1 MAKVWKDIDEV
12 VKATVE
18 VPQKYWKTESIMK
31 EKPNFDKKDSNKKRR
46 RKRKVNNHH

>member
-18 VPQKYWKTESIMK
+18 LPKKYWKSESIMR
-31 EKPNFDKKDSNKKRR
+31 EKPNFDKKDSKKKK

>member
-18 VPQKYWKTESIMK
+18 LPKKYWKTESIMK
-31 EKPNFDKKDSNKKRR
+31 EKPNFDKKDDTKKKKKFKKKR
-46 RKRKVNNHH
+46 

>member
-18 VPQKYWKTESIMK
+18 VPQKYWKSESIMR
-31 EKPNFDKKDSNKKRR
+31 EKPNFDKKDSKKKK